1 MSTSD
6 ALCYC
11 GSGESFTQCCNKFL
25 MGEGIAQT
33 AEQLMR
39 SRYCAYVVLNT
50 HYLTATW
57 HPSTR
62 PASLQLDP
70 KIRWVG
76 LQIKQSQ
83 AGTNADQT
91 GSVEFV
97 ARYKINGRAVRMHE
111 ISQFVRQEM
120 QWLYVDGIRR

>member
-1 MSTSD
+1 MSESA

-11 GSGESFTQCCNKFL
+11 GSGQPFAQCCNKIL
-25 MGEGIAQT
+25 QGEAIVQT

-39 SRYCAYVVLNT
+39 SRYCAYVVLDT
-50 HYLTATW
+50 HYLNTTW

-70 KIRWVG
+70 KIRWLG
-76 LQIKQSQ
+76 LQIKKSQ
-83 AGTNADQT
+83 AGNVTDQN

-97 ARYKINGRAVRMHE
+97 ARYKIDGRAYRMHE
-111 ISQFVRQEM
+111 ISQFVRQQM
-120 QWLYVDGIRR
+120 QWMYVGGTHQ